1 MNFGFRK
8 CEYSDLE
15 YILLLKELCM
25 KWYIEIIY
33 GWDIDVQREFTKKE
47 LDEHINDTRIITYN
61 NKDIGVT
68 TFYEEDGEYIVGL
81 IIVHPDYQGK
91 AIGTKILKDYI
102 NKAKE
107 NNKTIRLKTY
117 KLNPAKR
124 LYERLGFIQYMEDDT
139 HVYLRILKDINTP
152 EELLDFMSNNINYG
166 YLGKNGRV
174 YHYDDKDF
182 DSSWYREYILENSDD
197 LFTNLYGNCWDQVE
211 FERDWFLKNGY
222 EVKTIYEMVHLDYDN
237 NYPSHSFLVFKD
249 NDYWYWFENSDFNN
263 RGIHKYNS
271 FEELINDEYNRY
283 INYLKTFNIT
293 DLELEKIIV
302 REFDK
307 PKEHISASEYLD
319 FVINSKGVN
328 PNE

>member
-102 NKAKE
+102 NIAKE
-107 NNKTIRLKTY
+107 NNKRKVT
-117 KLNPAKR
+117 
-124 LYERLGFIQYMEDDT
+124 
-139 HVYLRILKDINTP
+139 
-152 EELLDFMSNNINYG
+152 
-166 YLGKNGRV
+166 
-174 YHYDDKDF
+174 
-182 DSSWYREYILENSDD
+182 
-197 LFTNLYGNCWDQVE
+197 
-211 FERDWFLKNGY
+211 
-222 EVKTIYEMVHLDYDN
+222 
-237 NYPSHSFLVFKD
+237 
-249 NDYWYWFENSDFNN
+249 
-263 RGIHKYNS
+263 
-271 FEELINDEYNRY
+271 
-283 INYLKTFNIT
+283 
-293 DLELEKIIV
+293 
-302 REFDK
+302 
-307 PKEHISASEYLD
+307 
-319 FVINSKGVN
+319 
-328 PNE
+328 